1 MVICRIFAGLTFW
14 FRSFFAPV
22 KLLLDQTEPNHAV
35 VVRQTDG
42 PAAVER
48 DGTDSCPTLEL
59 TVTAERSEGKDWINE
74 LPDCILSSIF
84 SLLTLKD
91 AVDASS
97 LVCRRGRYLGTLLPI
112 LTRANHTFDVPNI
125 FGVGLPKRMDKLP
138 EDGFNDRRP
147 SLINVYYQR
156 ESFVKC
162 VNKVLKLH
170 HGDKLDSFKVEF
182 FLDRFSAA
190 FLDEWIRLAITKGV
204 EVIHLHLY
212 RCSDWEQTYNYYVF
226 PSWLLSELKAA
237 SNLKNL
243 SMARCVLRL
252 PPGFDGFN
260 QLTSLYLC
268 KIADEIPVARLLSD
282 CLLLESLTLKSCKL
296 GRDLIIESPSHR
308 LNDLKLVNCKC
319 LETVYISLVNLA
331 SLELFQMR
339 AAFRV
344 WELPTFRS
352 LKKLELDIFSNEPD
366 LVWVLNFLNAAPL
379 LEELVVTEVS
389 RFGKE
394 QQDIENFAGIKHC
407 HLREVKF
414 QGFQYTPCEIELAIC
429 ILRNA
434 IMLKKMVIDPY
445 GKYHDGA
452 GVWVEALYYESNSL
466 WKEKGRALVHEKLKE
481 VMTYAQI
488 IIL

>member
-1 MVICRIFAGLTFW
+1 MVISRIFARFTFW

-22 KLLLDQTEPNHAV
+22 KLLLDQTKPNHAV

-42 PAAVER
+42 SAAVER
-48 DGTDSCPTLEL
+48 DRTDSCPTLEL
-59 TVTAERSEGKDWINE
+59 TVTVSSVSFKLLFYYFSFALKREHQMIAC
-74 LPDCILSSIF
+74 PTYILDR
-84 SLLTLKD
+84 LDT
-91 AVDASS
+91 SS
-97 LVCRRGRYLGTLLPI
+97 LVCRWWRYLGTLRPI
-112 LTRANHTFDVPNI
+112 LTRANLTFDVPNI
-125 FGVGLPKRMDKLP
+125 FGVGLPERMDKLP
-138 EDGFNDRRP
+138 EDGFNDCRP

-156 ESFVKC
+156 ESFVRC
-162 VNKVLKLH
+162 VNKVLQLH
-170 HGDKLDSFKVEF
+170 HGKKLDSFKVEF

-190 FLDEWIRLAITKGV
+190 FLNEWIRFAITKGV

-212 RCSDWEQTYNYYVF
+212 RCSDREHTYNYYVF
-226 PSWLLSELKAA
+226 PCWLLSELKAA
-237 SNLKNL
+237 STLKNL

-268 KIADEIPVARLLSD
+268 RIADEIPVARLLSD

-296 GRDLIIESPSHR
+296 GQDLIIESPSHR
-308 LNDLKLVNCKC
+308 LNDLKLTC
-319 LETVYISLVNLA
+319 
-331 SLELFQMR
+331 

-344 WELPTFRS
+344 WEVPTFRS

-366 LVWVLNFLNAAPL
+366 LVWVLKFLNAAPL

-389 RFGKE
+389 PFRKE

-434 IMLKKMVIDPY
+434 MMLEKMVIDPY
-445 GKYHDGA
+445 GKYYDGA